1 MEYKQSMNLVSP
13 SGYAMPFELSETTPL
28 EITLGY
34 GKQTHPVTGKEF
46 FRHSCISPWQ
56 YNHVIQ
62 RS

>member
-34 GKQTHPVTGKEF
+34 GKQTLTSARLP
-46 FRHSCISPWQ
+46 SP
-56 YNHVIQ
+56 NT
-62 RS
+62 

>member
-46 FRHSCISPWQ
+46 LDRKS
-56 YNHVIQ
+56 VV
-62 RS
+62 